1 MCRSCHRHYNAAL
14 YDAQVHPSSNSPSVQ
29 NASPLLTQRHRHSG
43 WSRLG
48 HLSAVILSTGC
59 YFVQDEE
66 FTLITGNRG
75 WASSLLF
82 GGAEV
87 DVLLADITDINSRHS
102 GWGE

>member
-1 MCRSCHRHYNAAL
+1 MCHSCHRHYNAAL
-14 YDAQVHPSSNSPSVQ
+14 SDAPVHSSSNIPLVQ
-29 NASPLLTQRHRHSG
+29 NASPTLTQRHRHSG

-59 YFVQDEE
+59 FVQDEE

-75 WASSLLF
+75 WASSLLS

-87 DVLLADITDINSRHS
+87 DVLLAAITDIDSRHS
-102 GWGE
+102 GWGK